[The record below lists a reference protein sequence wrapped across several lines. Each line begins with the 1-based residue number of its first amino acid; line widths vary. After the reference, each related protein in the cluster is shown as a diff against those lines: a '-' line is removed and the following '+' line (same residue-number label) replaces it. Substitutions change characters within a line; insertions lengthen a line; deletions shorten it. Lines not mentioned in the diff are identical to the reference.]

1 MAFLNPYDS
10 PAAQTQRYQWVHF
23 FFRQKTG
30 DGEMGEGST
39 YQVDD
44 GLFAIDKELREK
56 MSLETI
62 SLHKSSM
69 NYHLICKCVHS
80 LKKKKTKKKNDQ
92 SLTWLLVLLITGFGL
107 YLR

>member
-1 MAFLNPYDS
+1 MAFLNPYGS
-10 PAAQTQRYQWVHF
+10 PAEQTQRYQWVHF

-69 NYHLICKCVHS
+69 NYHLICKCVHT
-80 LKKKKTKKKNDQ
+80 KKTKKKNDQ

>member
-1 MAFLNPYDS
+1 MAFLNPYGS
-10 PAAQTQRYQWVHF
+10 PAEQTQRYQWVHF

-62 SLHKSSM
+62 SLHESSM

-80 LKKKKTKKKNDQ
+80 
-92 SLTWLLVLLITGFGL
+92 
-107 YLR
+107 